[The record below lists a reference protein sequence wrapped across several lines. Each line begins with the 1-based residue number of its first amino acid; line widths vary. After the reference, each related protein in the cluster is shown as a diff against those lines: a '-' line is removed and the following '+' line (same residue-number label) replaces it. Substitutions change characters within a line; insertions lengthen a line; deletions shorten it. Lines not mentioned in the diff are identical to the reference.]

1 MMVEGSGVR
10 IPMADNGALTP
21 RQSQVLDLIL
31 SGPRGKI
38 VGPLRAA
45 LHNPDLAEQWQGLG
59 RVLRFEISLPK
70 RARELAILLV
80 GRRWNCNLEFHLH
93 TAEAHEAG
101 IEPDIIDAIRRCA
114 LPTLSKPADRDV
126 YRYTRL
132 LLLDG
137 KVDDA
142 AHAAIVA
149 RWGVAGVV
157 ELTALVGYYSMV
169 ALMLNAHRM
178 EPEHPAVLLEPVPGL
193 ANLPALGEERT

>member
-1 MMVEGSGVR
+1 MAERFGAR
-10 IPMADNGALTP
+10 IPMADDGALAP
-21 RQSQVLDLIL
+21 RQREVLDLIL
-31 SGPRGKI
+31 SGPRGKS

-93 TAEAHEAG
+93 TAEAREAG
-101 IEPDIIDAIRRCA
+101 IDPDIVDAIRRCA
-114 LPTLSKPADRDV
+114 LPTLPSPADRDV

-137 KVDDA
+137 KVDDT

-149 RWGVAGVV
+149 RWGVPGVV

-178 EPEHPAVLLEPVPGL
+178 EPDPPTVPLEPVSGL
-193 ANLPALGEERT
+193 AELPALGEERT